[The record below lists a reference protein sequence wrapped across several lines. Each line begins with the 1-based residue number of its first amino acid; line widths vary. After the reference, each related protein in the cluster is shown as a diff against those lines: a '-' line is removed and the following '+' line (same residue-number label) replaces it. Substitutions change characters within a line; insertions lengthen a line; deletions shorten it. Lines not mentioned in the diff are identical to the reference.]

1 MLYIV
6 PLIIL
11 GSLFLV
17 AEVLLLPGVSIGA
30 ILSLI
35 CYGGAIYVAF
45 DDYSTTVGLITVAV
59 TLVSALITV
68 VVSLRAKTWRKLSL
82 NQSIDSTGVEQ
93 PEQSVVVGSR
103 GVAVSRIAPMG
114 KVEIDGKRYE
124 AKSADVFIDQREEVE
139 VIGFEN
145 ASVVVQKVA
154 K

>member
-17 AEVLLLPGVSIGA
+17 AELLLLPGVSIGA

-68 VVSLRAKTWRKLSL
+68 AVSLRAIIS
-82 NQSIDSTGVEQ
+82 S
-93 PEQSVVVGSR
+93 
-103 GVAVSRIAPMG
+103 
-114 KVEIDGKRYE
+114 
-124 AKSADVFIDQREEVE
+124 
-139 VIGFEN
+139 
-145 ASVVVQKVA
+145 
-154 K
+154 